1 MRRWMGLLGLA
12 FAVGAAY
19 PASAGEY
26 EKCTLSTQECLN
38 MMADKMR
45 TAGWVGVEL
54 DKDENTGVMTVKRT
68 FEGSPA
74 EAAGIQ
80 PGDVLYALNG
90 VVISDANKDA
100 LAKARKEWKPGQSV
114 TYTIKRNGSDRDVT
128 LTLAPVP
135 ADVMA
140 RWIGEHMLQHA
151 SVDMAKS
158 DTGKN

>member
-1 MRRWMGLLGLA
+1 MRRWMGLWILA
-12 FAVGAAY
+12 LVL
-19 PASAGEY
+19 ASVSLVAAGES
-26 EKCTLSTQECLN
+26 EKCTYSTQECLN
-38 MMADKMR
+38 MMAEKMR

-54 DKDENTGVMTVKRT
+54 DKDETTGIMTVKRT

-100 LAKARKEWKPGQSV
+100 LVKARKEWKPGQSV
-114 TYTIKRNGSDRDVT
+114 TYTIKRNGSDRDVS

-140 RWIGEHMLQHA
+140 RWVGEHMLQHA
-151 SVDMAKS
+151 SIDMAKS